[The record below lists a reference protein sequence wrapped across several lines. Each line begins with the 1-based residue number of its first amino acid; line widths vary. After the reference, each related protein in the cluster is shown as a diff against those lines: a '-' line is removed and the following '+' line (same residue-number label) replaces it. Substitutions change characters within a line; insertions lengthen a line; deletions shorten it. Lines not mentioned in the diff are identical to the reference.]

1 MDPNTACDPGS
12 LTPALRYHRGILH
25 LRDHPLPDLARRFG
39 TPLYVYDLGT
49 LRQRWNHRREAFYA
63 LHPTFYF
70 AVKANDRLGVLSF
83 LAHLGAGAEG
93 VSRGEVARALQ
104 AGIPPERIQFGGL
117 GKTPEDVAWALQRGI
132 RRFSV
137 ESLEEEALFRNGGTP
152 EHPIHLLLRLLPEL
166 EELSTHRNLSVG
178 ARGSP
183 FGMTLE
189 EARSFL
195 RAVQGRPGVQVVG
208 LHVHLGSQLTRVDD
222 FRTGLAFA
230 LEAARTL
237 GPSLRELDLGGGFPV
252 RYPGTTA
259 PPLEDIARVF
269 REALADQPYAL
280 SLEPGR
286 WLVAEAGI
294 LLVRVLYRK
303 IRADRT
309 FVVVDGGMSQLLRPA
324 LYGATH
330 GLVPVQLRPG
340 PSQPLTVVGPSCER
354 SDVLRT
360 CWEAPLPEPGDLLA
374 VLQAGAYGS
383 VMSNRYNAHPLPA
396 EVAIDEKGQ
405 MYLLRR
411 RERLEET
418 WAQERMQGGWPW
430 M

>member
-1 MDPNTACDPGS
+1 MDPNTACDPGA

-25 LRDHPLPDLARRFG
+25 LREHPLPELAQRFG
-39 TPLYVYDLGT
+39 TPLFVYDLGT
-49 LRQRWNHRREAFYA
+49 IRLRWEQLQKAFHT
-63 LHPTFYF
+63 LHPHIYF
-70 AVKANDRLGVLSF
+70 AVKANDRLGILSF

-104 AGIPPERIQFGGL
+104 AGIPPDRIQFGGL
-117 GKTPEDVAWALQRGI
+117 GKTPEDVAWALQQGI

-137 ESLEEEALFRNGGTP
+137 ESLEERELYRRSASPDRPLQ
-152 EHPIHLLLRLLPEL
+152 LLLRVIPGVDH
-166 EELSTHRNLSVG
+166 LSTHAKLAVG

-189 EARSFL
+189 EARIFL
-195 RAVQGRPGVQVVG
+195 RDFQDSTGVQVVG
-208 LHVHLGSQLTRVDD
+208 LHVHLGSQLTHLED
-222 FRTGLAFA
+222 FRRGITFA
-230 LEAARTL
+230 VKAARDL
-237 GPSLRELDLGGGFPV
+237 KRYIQELDLGGGFPV
-252 RYPGTTA
+252 PYPGEA
-259 PPLEDIARVF
+259 PPSLEAIARVF
-269 REALADQPYAL
+269 REALRGQPYAL

-286 WLVAEAGI
+286 WLVAEAGL

-303 IRADRT
+303 PRGDRT

-330 GLVPVQLRPG
+330 GLLPVQQRHGTPR
-340 PSQPLTVVGPSCER
+340 PLTVVGPSCER

-374 VLQAGAYGS
+374 VLQAGAYGA

-405 MYLLRR
+405 MDQIRR

-418 WAQERMQGGWPW
+418 WAQERLQGGWPW